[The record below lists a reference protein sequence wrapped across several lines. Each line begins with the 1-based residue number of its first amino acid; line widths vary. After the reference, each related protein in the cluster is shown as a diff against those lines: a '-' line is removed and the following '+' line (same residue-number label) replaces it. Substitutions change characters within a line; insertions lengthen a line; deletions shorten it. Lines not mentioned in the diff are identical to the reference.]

1 MDITFRWRGL
11 SLRKPPGFVASV
23 GQGFF
28 LPFVYFELTSWP
40 SVCDTRVAERVIYG
54 VRYANVTVE
63 EVLVG
68 FDGGFGRQVDDH
80 FVT

>member
-1 MDITFRWRGL
+1 M
-11 SLRKPPGFVASV
+11 
-23 GQGFF
+23 
-28 LPFVYFELTSWP
+28 
-40 SVCDTRVAERVIYG
+40 CDTRVAERVIYG

>member
-1 MDITFRWRGL
+1 MDITFRWSEVSLYVSRRVCRL
-11 SLRKPPGFVASV
+11 SWAG
-23 GQGFF
+23 GFF
-28 LPFVYFELTSWP
+28 FVYFELTSWP

-68 FDGGFGRQVDDH
+68 FGWWFWAIG
-80 FVT
+80 